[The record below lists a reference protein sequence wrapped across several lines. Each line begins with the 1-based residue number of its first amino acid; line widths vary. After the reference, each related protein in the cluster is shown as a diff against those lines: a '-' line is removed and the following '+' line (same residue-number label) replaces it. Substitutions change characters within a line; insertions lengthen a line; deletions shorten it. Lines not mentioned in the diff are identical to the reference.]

1 MSNSWFRFKRFRVE
15 QGGSAMKV
23 GTDGVLLGAWCR
35 IVPGQRRLLDI
46 GTGTGL
52 IALMA
57 AQRLET
63 CGAESGFR
71 VEALEVDKAS
81 AGQAR
86 ENVEA
91 SPWPDAVR
99 VIPESLQDFTAA
111 YTGPGYD
118 HIISNPPYF
127 ADSLRCPDPARSTAR
142 HTDTLPYP
150 ELAACVA
157 RLLAPG
163 GIFSVI
169 LPPEGMERLTSLLS
183 DKGLYPQRR
192 TPVVP
197 ASGLPA
203 IRVLAEFGTELAVV
217 REETLPVSTDDRHDF
232 SEEYKALTRDFYL
245 KF

>member
-1 MSNSWFRFKRFRVE
+1 MSNSWFRFKQFRIE
-15 QGGSAMKV
+15 QSGSAMKV

-35 IVPGQRRLLDI
+35 IVPEQRRLLDI

-57 AQRLET
+57 AQRLKA

-71 VEALEVDKAS
+71 VDALEVDGVS
-81 AGQAR
+81 ARQAE
-86 ENVEA
+86 ENVGA

-99 VIPESLQDFTAA
+99 VIPKSLQNFTVA

-157 RLLAPG
+157 RLLAPT

-169 LPPEGMERLTSLLS
+169 LPPDGMDRLTSLLS
-183 DKGLYPQRR
+183 DEGLHLLRR
-192 TPVVP
+192 TEVVP
-197 ASGLPA
+197 APELPA
-203 IRVLAEFGTELAVV
+203 IRILAEFGS
-217 REETLPVSTDDRHDF
+217 ETVEIQKESLPISTADRNDF
-232 SEEYKALTRDFYL
+232 SEAYKTLTRDFYL

>member
-1 MSNSWFRFKRFRVE
+1 MSNSWFRFKRFRIE

-35 IVPGQRRLLDI
+35 IVPEQRRLLDI

-57 AQRLET
+57 AQRLDA
-63 CGAESGFR
+63 CGAESGFQ
-71 VEALEVDKAS
+71 VEALEVDDAS
-81 AGQAR
+81 ARQAR
-86 ENVEA
+86 ENVET
-91 SPWPDAVR
+91 SPWPNAVR

-111 YTGPGYD
+111 YMGPGYD
-118 HIISNPPYF
+118 HIVSNPPYF
-127 ADSLRCPDPARSTAR
+127 ADSLRCPDPVRSTAR

-157 RLLAPG
+157 RLLAPN

-183 DKGLYPQRR
+183 DKGLYPRRR
-192 TPVVP
+192 TLVIP

-203 IRVLAEFGTELAVV
+203 IRILAEFGTELAAI
-217 REETLPVSTDDRHDF
+217 REETLPVSTADRHDF
-232 SEEYKALTRDFYL
+232 SEKYKALTRDFYL